1 MMHIENLS
9 KELGKRGI
17 QVNLEDV
24 SIMKNSVLCT
34 GIRVVDPEHPEISPV
49 VYYSAGETSEAVLE
63 RIMDVI
69 SLEKPNICMEQV
81 CDRDYLMSHIYLA
94 VSRRGGER
102 DGILVRQWLNLDL
115 ILKVAVAFDSD
126 GQETGTVKVSRELLN
141 AAGINEEGAWTQAF
155 ANTGDTVTFD
165 NIAAV
170 FGMVEDDLSIPMYI
184 ARANH
189 NADGSA
195 AIAFPDA
202 FGRFCEE
209 HGLDALYV
217 LPSSTQELIVIP
229 AAEAPSEKEMALM
242 VEEINHTCV
251 DPLIQLDPVVYRYL
265 PEDNTLQ
272 VATDLGEE
280 A

>member
-1 MMHIENLS
+1 MHIDKLT
-9 KELGKRGI
+9 KELGAKGI
-17 QVNLEDV
+17 QARLEDI

-49 VYYSAGETSEAVLE
+49 VYYSSDETAEAILE
-63 RIMDVI
+63 RIMTVI
-69 SLEKPNICMEQV
+69 SQPKPDFCMKRV

-94 VSRRGGER
+94 ASRRDGER
-102 DGILVRQWLNLDL
+102 DGILVKPWLNLDL

-126 GQETGTVKVSRELLN
+126 GQETGTVKVNRELLD

-170 FGMVEDDLSIPMYI
+170 FGIAEEDLSIPMFI

-202 FGRFCEE
+202 FGRFCRENS
-209 HGLDALYV
+209 LDALYI

-229 AAEAPSEKEMALM
+229 AAEAPSEKEMVLM

-272 VATDLGEE
+272 VVTDLGEE